1 MYIQTEPTPNPSS
14 LKFLPGETVMKQGTV
29 DYRNQ
34 TEAKN
39 APMALDLFKIKG
51 IEGVFFGSDFISIT
65 KNNDLDWE
73 MIKNPIIE
81 IITNYFEAGKK
92 IINSEVEVKDKN
104 ISSNSEESEAV
115 NKIREILDTK
125 VRPAVAK
132 DGGDIVFKSFEKG
145 IVYLNMQGSCAGCP
159 SSTATLKSGVEN
171 LLKHYVPEVLEVQQV
186 T

>member
-81 IITNYFEAGKK
+81 IITNYFESTDFLNNALNTESYLDNMPFTQNMYEEYMQKSSINGGRGQFAG
-92 IINSEVEVKDKN
+92 SF
-104 ISSNSEESEAV
+104 V
-115 NKIREILDTK
+115 NE
-125 VRPAVAK
+125 
-132 DGGDIVFKSFEKG
+132 
-145 IVYLNMQGSCAGCP
+145 
-159 SSTATLKSGVEN
+159 
-171 LLKHYVPEVLEVQQV
+171 
-186 T
+186 

>member
-1 MYIQTEPTPNPSS
+1 
-14 LKFLPGETVMKQGTV
+14 
-29 DYRNQ
+29 
-34 TEAKN
+34 
-39 APMALDLFKIKG
+39 
-51 IEGVFFGSDFISIT
+51 
-65 KNNDLDWE
+65 

-81 IITNYFEAGKK
+81 VITNYYESGKE
-92 IINSEVEVKDKN
+92 IINSEVKGKN
-104 ISSNSEESEAV
+104 ISNNPEESEAV
-115 NKIREILDTK
+115 IKIKEILDTK

-171 LLKHYVPEVLEVQQV
+171 LLKHYVPEVVEVQQV